1 MLQSSL
7 LALSGV
13 YHIKERIFSRL
24 LRANG
29 LENMS
34 PAQTRILMALWIQDD
49 VPVRHLAQLTSLDK
63 STLSLSLSRME
74 QNGVILARG
83 RSGGQARG
91 ARQAHRAWPQLPL
104 LLRPGHEGARR
115 HPLRPNPPRRAGD
128 VPVGVAPHFR
138 KYLPPGGPPGLGLTP
153 CPLDKAAGPWYI
165 PCWRLADP
173 FVPINFRRYLHVGPC
188 VHPLSNR
195 IGSPRFPN
203 QTPANLDQTPGLVG
217 VCLRR
222 WRREEGRAWWTLQS
236 S

>member
-74 QNGVILARG
+74 QNGVIPARG

-104 LLRPGHEGARR
+104 LLRP
-115 HPLRPNPPRRAGD
+115 RP
-128 VPVGVAPHFR
+128 
-138 KYLPPGGPPGLGLTP
+138 
-153 CPLDKAAGPWYI
+153 
-165 PCWRLADP
+165 
-173 FVPINFRRYLHVGPC
+173 
-188 VHPLSNR
+188 
-195 IGSPRFPN
+195 
-203 QTPANLDQTPGLVG
+203 
-217 VCLRR
+217 
-222 WRREEGRAWWTLQS
+222 
-236 S
+236 